1 MSNIMWYSAVFV
13 VLLFE
18 YEHWVDQRTVIT
30 SVKLEFFLVISFL
43 LLIFSN
49 FHPVGFLEFSGSVPG

>member
-49 FHPVGFLEFSGSVPG
+49 FHHVAFLEFSGSVPG